1 MHFPEVTAKSAPNED
16 FKDMDVLCTFKI
28 NIKSQNVELVCIKD

>member
-1 MHFPEVTAKSAPNED
+1 MHFPEVTAKSAPPPI
-16 FKDMDVLCTFKI
+16 DVLCTFKI